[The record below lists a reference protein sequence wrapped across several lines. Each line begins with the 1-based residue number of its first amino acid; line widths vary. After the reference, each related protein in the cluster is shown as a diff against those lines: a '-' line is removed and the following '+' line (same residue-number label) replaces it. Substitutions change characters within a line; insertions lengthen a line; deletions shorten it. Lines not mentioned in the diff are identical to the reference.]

1 MRRDRREAD
10 SNMTD
15 RKPVYVLAPRGSVAD
30 AVLPGPRPIPLAR
43 AEEMRGR
50 PPGVL
55 LLPVHSVPGDQ
66 LVAALLIAAEA
77 AANSAWLPVLVES
90 DADGEVRARPVSI
103 GWPAQAAELARWAE
117 GEMSADVFELRHV
130 LERVARGRHDLNNPL
145 TSAMAE
151 TQLALL
157 EASEPEVRAGLE
169 TIDQQLK
176 RMRDM
181 IAALKALRAP
191 L

>member
-1 MRRDRREAD
+1 
-10 SNMTD
+10 MTD
-15 RKPVYVLAPRGSVAD
+15 RKPVYVLAPRGSVTD
-30 AVLPGPRPIPLAR
+30 AVLPGPRPVALAR

-55 LLPVHSVPGDQ
+55 LLPVHAVPGDQ

-77 AANSAWLPVLVES
+77 AATSAWLPVLVES
-90 DADGEVRARPVSI
+90 DRDGAVRARPVSI
-103 GWPAQAAELARWAE
+103 GWPAPPAELARWAE
-117 GEMSADVFELRHV
+117 GEASADVFELRHV

-181 IAALKALRAP
+181 IADLKALRAP

>member
-1 MRRDRREAD
+1 
-10 SNMTD
+10 MTD
-15 RKPVYVLAPRGSVAD
+15 RKPVYVLAPRDSASVVD
-30 AVLPGPRPIPLAR
+30 GVVPGHELIPLADTD
-43 AEEMRGR
+43 EMRGR

-55 LLPVHSVPGDQ
+55 LLPVRALPADQ
-66 LVAALLIAAEA
+66 LVAALMVAAEA
-77 AANSAWLPVLVES
+77 ATGSPWLPVLIEPDS
-90 DADGEVRARPVSI
+90 AGGVRARPVSL
-103 GWPAQAAELARWAE
+103 GWPARPEEIARWAE
-117 GEMSADVFELRHV
+117 GEMGADVFELRHV

-157 EASEPEVRAGLE
+157 ESTEPVVRTGLE

-181 IAALKALRAP
+181 IAALKVLRAP
-191 L
+191 H